1 MNYYSDYSFYG
12 ALTNFSNLSFLYFL
26 RPSFMDLLSFLDLT
40 INVLVEY
47 LKLSSENSYLIS
59 IVREKVFLIIKSFA
73 FSVV

>member
-1 MNYYSDYSFYG
+1 
-12 ALTNFSNLSFLYFL
+12 
-26 RPSFMDLLSFLDLT
+26 MDLLSFLDLT